1 MKVLD
6 LITYDYVRECF
17 VLRDS
22 IRPRVLNP
30 WEELAL
36 IDRPSIFMQDVRF
49 RARQP
54 TGTISSE
61 EGLGYKQFGT
71 FSRAKEPSPNK
82 HAGTLKHATVKTNG
96 ATKTKGDQAI
106 RETGDDIKT
115 AWRGGM
121 ASGDAGKEGTST

>member
-1 MKVLD
+1 MKKQERKDMKVLD

-36 IDRPSIFMQDVRF
+36 IDRSSIFMQDVRF

-61 EGLGYKQFGT
+61 EGLGYRQFGT
-71 FSRAKEPSPNK
+71 FSRAVEPLPNK
-82 HAGTLKHATVKTNG
+82 HAGTLKHATAKAPRTHNFQKHTNV
-96 ATKTKGDQAI
+96 
-106 RETGDDIKT
+106 
-115 AWRGGM
+115 
-121 ASGDAGKEGTST
+121 

>member
-6 LITYDYVRECF
+6 LIRYDYIRECF

-22 IRPRVLNP
+22 LQPRVLNP

-61 EGLGYKQFGT
+61 EGLGYRQFGT
-71 FSRAKEPSPNK
+71 FSRAVEPLPNK
-82 HAGTLKHATVKTNG
+82 HAGTLKHA
-96 ATKTKGDQAI
+96 ATKTT
-106 RETGDDIKT
+106 RTTNRKT
-115 AWRGGM
+115 
-121 ASGDAGKEGTST
+121 SPNV

>member
-6 LITYDYVRECF
+6 LITYDYIRECF

-71 FSRAKEPSPNK
+71 FTRAKERQPNK
-82 HAGTLKHATVKTNG
+82 HEGVLEHATAKATRATNRKTSPNV
-96 ATKTKGDQAI
+96 
-106 RETGDDIKT
+106 
-115 AWRGGM
+115 
-121 ASGDAGKEGTST
+121 

>member
-6 LITYDYVRECF
+6 LITYDYIRECF

-49 RARQP
+49 RAKIA
-54 TGTISSE
+54 TGTITDDT
-61 EGLGYKQFGT
+61 GLGYKQFGT
-71 FSRAKEPSPNK
+71 YTRAKERQPNK
-82 HAGTLKHATVKTNG
+82 HEGVLEHATAK
-96 ATKTKGDQAI
+96 ATRATRAKVHKDV
-106 RETGDDIKT
+106 
-115 AWRGGM
+115 
-121 ASGDAGKEGTST
+121 

>member
-6 LITYDYVRECF
+6 LIRYDYIRECF

-22 IRPRVLNP
+22 LRTRVLNP

-54 TGTISSE
+54 SGTLSSE

-71 FSRAKEPSPNK
+71 YTRAKERQPNK
-82 HAGTLKHATVKTNG
+82 HEGVLEHATAKATRALTGKTSPNV
-96 ATKTKGDQAI
+96 
-106 RETGDDIKT
+106 
-115 AWRGGM
+115 
-121 ASGDAGKEGTST
+121 